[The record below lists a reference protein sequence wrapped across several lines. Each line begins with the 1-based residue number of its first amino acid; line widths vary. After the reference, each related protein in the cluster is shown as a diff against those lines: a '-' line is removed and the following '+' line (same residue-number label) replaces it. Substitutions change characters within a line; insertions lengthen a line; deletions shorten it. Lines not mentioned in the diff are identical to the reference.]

1 MARPSPQTDRVVA
14 LVELLSA
21 EGTPTLTLAEAT
33 RRLGVNKST
42 CHSMLTALHERGWL
56 ARDPVT
62 LGYRLGPALIGIGH
76 RAAEGFPALEL
87 ARPVLVAFA
96 HRHGAHCVALSI
108 AGDRGT
114 VVDQVRDPRSTSR
127 ELPTG
132 DIVLRPP
139 LGALIYAWEEEA
151 TVTAWLEGE
160 SGAAREHHRQVLELI
175 RSSRFS
181 VELATP
187 PETRLRNLVAQLRE
201 GLAREG
207 GLTGTPTDAGGD
219 RADRADR
226 SEGSDRPD
234 RPDRPEA
241 SIEEMVDLLAGE
253 LAAME
258 RFQDFLP
265 LTLEPGG
272 EYVVSSLGAPVFDR
286 AGRVTLAVSILGFPG
301 PATGAEIERIGR
313 ELSDATAEVTRQS
326 GGSLPPNDAARH
338 RGGTAPSSSAPA
350 APAPA
355 PAPLD
360 ISVYTRPPVG
370 TRAP

>member
-87 ARPVLVAFA
+87 ARPVMVAFA

-175 RSSRFS
+175 RSRRFS

-201 GLAREG
+201 GLAREA
-207 GLTGTPTDAGGD
+207 GLTGRPG
-219 RADRADR
+219 RAD
-226 SEGSDRPD
+226 G
-234 RPDRPEA
+234 PDRPEA